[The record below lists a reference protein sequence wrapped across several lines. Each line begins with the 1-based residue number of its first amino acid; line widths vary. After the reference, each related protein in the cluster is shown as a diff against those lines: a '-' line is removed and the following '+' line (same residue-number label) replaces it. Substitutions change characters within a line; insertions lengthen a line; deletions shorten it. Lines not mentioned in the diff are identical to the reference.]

1 MKKYLSLLSIPALM
15 TLNSC
20 LQEDIVKN
28 GGEEITAKVN
38 ITLPDN
44 GVQSR
49 VVTGPET
56 DYSSMRLYLA
66 IYYGDEIVKTIDK
79 TEVNFS
85 GTVTEDIRLVAGK
98 TYKIA
103 AWVDFG
109 DNYYTITDGIV
120 ALTDNQVTGNDSK
133 NDAYYAFK
141 EDVTLDATNT
151 TVSLNL
157 KRPFGLVQVT
167 TNDWAD
173 VVGTK
178 PTSYSTTMKVPTQ
191 LDLTTG
197 TVSNP
202 DNKTVTFKGTITDGN
217 ATPQLLS
224 YDYILAGET
233 KSPLQS
239 FTVTYSNGKAT
250 DDITYE
256 FNNIPVQRNYITNVS
271 GNILT
276 KKGNLN
282 VSVNNAWDEVITI
295 VTNGD
300 ELASAIENA
309 QDGEI
314 IKLDNNMDL
323 KPVSYNLGEGVEVG
337 IDLNNKTLKFE
348 NETNKDD
355 ITVKSGTLRISGGTI
370 TGTKSGSVDGG
381 FVATGQGKII
391 LEDINYNTN
400 GCALFIKEEGEISIE
415 NSTID
420 AGAYAVTS
428 NASSSDQN
436 ITFTAKG
443 CTLNAETPILLNI
456 PSNITID
463 NCTVLGTTQG
473 AVIRGGTAT
482 IENSTITLECNDE
495 NYEFFR
501 DYFLTANWGSGNMV
515 NLAALTLG
523 NKSDSKYRYPT
534 NVTLKSTK
542 LLLEGLYG
550 MEFPALYVYAN
561 PEEGNG
567 VTLVYDEQCKFD
579 KEPEYGSSNITV
591 NGVEIQK

>member
-1 MKKYLSLLSIPALM
+1 MKKYLSLLSIPVLM

-28 GGEEITAKVN
+28 SGEEITAKVN
-38 ITLPDN
+38 ITLPGN

-49 VVTGPET
+49 AVTGPVT
-56 DYSSMRLYLA
+56 DYSGMRLYLA
-66 IYYGDEIVKTIDK
+66 IYYGDKIVKTIDK
-79 TEVNFS
+79 TGVNFS

-103 AWVDFG
+103 AWADFG
-109 DNYYTITDGIV
+109 SEYYTITNGTV
-120 ALTDNQVTGNDSK
+120 ALQDTEVTGNDSK
-133 NDAYYAFK
+133 NDAFYAFD

-178 PTSYSTTMKVPTQ
+178 PTSYSTTMNVPTQ

-202 DNKTVTFKGTITDGN
+202 NDVTFSGTITDGN
-217 ATPQLLS
+217 AATQLLS

-233 KSPLQS
+233 KSPLQD
-239 FTVTYSNGKAT
+239 FTVTYSNGTKAE
-250 DDITYE
+250 DITYE

-271 GNILT
+271 GNVLT
-276 KKGNLN
+276 KKSNLS
-282 VSVNNAWDEVITI
+282 VSVNNVWDEVITI

-314 IKLDNNMDL
+314 IKLDNDMDL
-323 KPVSYNLGEGVEVG
+323 KPVSYNFGEGVEVG
-337 IDLNNKTLKFE
+337 IDLNNKTLNFE
-348 NETNKDD
+348 DETNIDD
-355 ITVKSGTLRISGGTI
+355 ITVTSGTLRISGGTI

-391 LEDINYNTN
+391 LENINYNTN

-443 CTLNAETPILLNI
+443 CTLAAETPILLNV
-456 PSNITID
+456 PSNITIND
-463 NCTVLGTTQG
+463 CIVTGTTQG
-473 AVIRGGTAT
+473 SVIRGGTAT

-495 NYEFFR
+495 DYEFFR

-515 NLAALTLG
+515 NVAALTLG
-523 NKSDSKYRYPT
+523 NKSKESYRYPT
-534 NVTLKSTK
+534 NVMLKNTQLK
-542 LLLEGLYG
+542 LSGAYG

-567 VTLVYDEQCKFD
+567 VTLVYDEQCVFD